1 MSVIQ
6 RLEETFSADEYPA
19 ITTLLPEGVSAAKE
33 AVSEQPDLT
42 NALMD
47 EVDRVDVAEAAGQAP
62 EVVDEVQRLLWA
74 VHSEKVERFDVLAS
88 AVTASVQVNYRATD
102 SPLEGHLCTD
112 SSARTLTGGPST
124 VEGGD
129 LLLTGSS
136 DVLAGLLT
144 GSTDPV
150 KAYERS
156 RIEVEG
162 SLSDAR
168 SVAASLR
175 KVTRRL

>member
-1 MSVIQ
+1 MSVEH
-6 RLEETFSADEYPA
+6 RLGDAFSADDYPA
-19 ITTLLPEGVSAAKE
+19 INALLPDGASAAR
-33 AVSEQPDLT
+33 ASVSEEPELV
-42 NALMD
+42 NGLMD
-47 EVDRVDVAEAAGQAP
+47 EVDRADVAEAAEEAP
-62 EVVDEVQRLLWA
+62 EVVEEVQRLLWA

-88 AVTASVQVNYRATD
+88 AVTASVEVNYRAMD
-102 SPLEGHLCTD
+102 SPLEGHMQTD
-112 SSARTLTGGPST
+112 ASSRTLTGGPST

-144 GSTDPV
+144 GSTDPL

-156 RIEVEG
+156 EIQVEG
-162 SLSDAR
+162 SLADAR
-168 SVAASLR
+168 SVAGSLR